1 MARNPSATNIGSTFT
16 ELTNKIKTLNKEI
29 SSAERNAKQ
38 FDEALKLDPKNVV
51 VAENKYQE
59 LSVAVTKAT
68 ERLEAAKQKKQ
79 ELDKA
84 YADKSSDT
92 YKNALARVTEEIK
105 KYTAQL
111 ERLKVKQ
118 KDANEAFEQSKVS
131 VEEEAKALEKAKT
144 KKEAFTFATK
154 NLKIAIVAL
163 VAGVV
168 KLTQEMANLGKEL
181 VSNAKKYDTTVE
193 KLQEQSY
200 VFYALTGNANA
211 YTSALQAM
219 NSVMAQILSG
229 RGISQLK
236 ILSKIGISKSDLA
249 GKSTAE
255 QYEVVF
261 EALRNTEDAALAT
274 AVAVKL
280 FGDAGAY
287 VAEIA
292 QTSADEYE
300 KYLQKFRE
308 TAHIS
313 EESAKK
319 LAELSNDLELLK
331 YSFRSAGAEIIV
343 TLAPAIEGLLK
354 MVLGLAKGVAGVYN
368 TFGEFGGV
376 LITVSSIV
384 LIKTIPALISLMIKT
399 KLETSLTWGQVAAK
413 TALIGV
419 CTLGVGAIIG
429 LSAAI
434 AASAATTAIA
444 TNSTDEY
451 TKSLNAATGA
461 AEEFSKVATRLNTDL
476 SVSSENIERR
486 SSSYNADITFIV
498 EAKGDTQIS
507 GETAKDLGEIIIDQV
522 NKALGGIVE

>member
-1 MARNPSATNIGSTFT
+1 MARNPATTNIGSTFT

-29 SSAERNAKQ
+29 SSAERSAKQ
-38 FDEALKLDPKNVV
+38 FDEALKLDPKNVI

-59 LSVAVTKAT
+59 LSTAVAKAT
-68 ERLEAAKQKKQ
+68 ERLEAAKQKKE

-92 YKNALARVTEEIK
+92 YKNALSRVEEEIK
-105 KYTAQL
+105 KYVAQL
-111 ERLKVKQ
+111 ERLKTKQ
-118 KDANEAFEQSKVS
+118 KDAGEAFKQSQVS
-131 VEEEAKALEKAKT
+131 VEEETKAIEKAQR
-144 KKEAFTFATK
+144 KKEAYSIAVK
-154 NLKIAIVAL
+154 NLRVAVLAL

-168 KLTQEMANLGKEL
+168 KLTKEMANLGKEL
-181 VSNAKKYDTTVE
+181 VSNAQKYDTTVE

-236 ILSKIGISKSDLA
+236 ILNKIGITQADLT
-249 GKSTAE
+249 GKTTAE

-292 QTSADEYE
+292 QKSTQEYDA
-300 KYLQKFRE
+300 YVQKFRE
-308 TAHIS
+308 TAHVS
-313 EESAKK
+313 EESAQK

-331 YSFRSAGAEIIV
+331 YSFKGTGAEIIV
-343 TLAPAIEGLLK
+343 TLAPAINGLLK
-354 MVLGLAKGVAGVYN
+354 LVLGLAKAISTVYN
-368 TFGEFGGV
+368 IFGEFGGV

-384 LIKTIPALISLMIKT
+384 AIKMIPSLVSLMIRT
-399 KLETSLTWGQVAAK
+399 KLETDLTWAQVAAK

-419 CTLGVGAIIG
+419 CTLGIGAIIG
-429 LSAAI
+429 LGAAI
-434 AASAATTAIA
+434 ATSAATIASAKNNTDDYTA
-444 TNSTDEY
+444 
-451 TKSLNAATGA
+451 SLEAATGA

-486 SSSYNADITFIV
+486 SSTYNADITFIV

-507 GETAKDLGEIIIDQV
+507 GETAKDLGEIVIDQV